1 MPNSSSGSAAPW
13 DEAKAARYNGPT
25 MPNPLLL
32 TLLHARGRYIRVLA
46 PALLAV
52 LLSACSGPRPL
63 ITADTFKP
71 YVPEVVQ
78 GNFVSREQRQA
89 LRLGM
94 GRAQVQGILGTP
106 LLTSVFHADRWEYAF
121 SIRRQGVPPQ
131 SFRLTVYFKGDQ
143 LVEIENDELP
153 SESEFV
159 GRLAGRQ
166 NLGQPPVLQLSDEQ
180 LRSLPVRPTTDV
192 PAPPALPRSYP
203 PLETPVR

>member
-1 MPNSSSGSAAPW
+1 MP
-13 DEAKAARYNGPT
+13 R
-25 MPNPLLL
+25 PLFL
-32 TLLHARGRYIRVLA
+32 TLLHAPARRLRVLA
-46 PALLAV
+46 PVLLAA
-52 LLSACSGPRPL
+52 LLSACSGLRPV

-131 SFRLTVYFKGDQ
+131 AFRLTVYFKGDQ

-153 SESEFV
+153 SETEFV
-159 GRLAGRQ
+159 GRLAGRE
-166 NLGQPPVLQLSDEQ
+166 NLGRPPVLQLSEEQ
-180 LRSLPVRPTTDV
+180 LRSLPLRPPSEV
-192 PAPPALPRSYP
+192 PAPPTLPRSYP
-203 PLETPVR
+203 PLEAPAR